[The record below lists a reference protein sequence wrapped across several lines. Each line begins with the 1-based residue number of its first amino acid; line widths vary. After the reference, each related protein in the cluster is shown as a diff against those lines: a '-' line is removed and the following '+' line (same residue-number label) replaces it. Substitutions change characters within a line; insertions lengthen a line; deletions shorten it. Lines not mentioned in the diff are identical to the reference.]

1 MNVLKWVK
9 NKTVE
14 NAAWIMSEKIMRMII
29 SLLLI
34 PLTAR
39 YLGPSNYGLLSYAN
53 SFIAFFAAFCNLGIN
68 SLLVKELVDYPRKEG
83 EVLGTAIV
91 LRIIA
96 SMLSA
101 ITIIFLVSVLD
112 RNEPITVLAVA
123 LCSVGLLFQA
133 CDVFRYWFQRY
144 LKSRYTALAT
154 LGAYIATSAYRVFLL
169 IMGRSVIWF
178 ALMTVVDH
186 IVMVTLLI
194 FFYCKHG
201 GKKLGFSWK
210 YGKELLSRS
219 KYFIL
224 PGMMVA
230 IYAQTDKLMLKQM
243 LDATQTAFYS
253 AAVSVNGAWCF
264 VLSAI
269 IQSLY
274 PSIMEAHHSGN
285 VELFRKK
292 NRQMYAM
299 VFYCSM
305 VAAVML
311 SFFAEIVI
319 RILYG
324 DAYMPAAT
332 LLRIVCWYTAFSYLG
347 VAREAWVVSENRQKH
362 LIWVYLMAAL
372 INVVLNWVLI
382 PRWGA
387 NGAAIA
393 SVITQL
399 LTGILLP
406 FFMKS
411 LKENAKLMLEGI
423 MLQKIR

>member
-1 MNVLKWVK
+1 MSILKLAK
-9 NKTVE
+9 NKTVA
-14 NAAWIMSEKIMRMII
+14 NAAWIMGEKIMRMII

-68 SLLVKELVDYPRKEG
+68 SLLVKELVDYPQKEG
-83 EVLGTAIV
+83 QVLGTAIV
-91 LRIIA
+91 LRIIS

-101 ITIIFLVSVLD
+101 ITIVFLVSVID
-112 RNEPITVLAVA
+112 RNEPITVLVVA

-133 CDVFRYWFQRY
+133 CNVFQYWFQRH
-144 LKSRYTALAT
+144 LKSQYTAVAT
-154 LGAYIATSAYRVFLL
+154 LGAYIVTSLYRIFLL
-169 IMGRSVIWF
+169 ITGRDVMWF
-178 ALMTVVDH
+178 ALMTVVDYV
-186 IVMVTLLI
+186 VMVALLV
-194 FFYCKHG
+194 FFYYKHG

-219 KYFIL
+219 KHFIL
-224 PGMMVA
+224 AGLMVS
-230 IYAQTDKLMLKQM
+230 IYGQTDKLMLKQM
-243 LDATQTAFYS
+243 LDVTQTAFYS
-253 AAVSVNGAWCF
+253 AAISVNGAWCF

-292 NRQMYAM
+292 NRQLYAI
-299 VFYCSM
+299 VFYFSM
-305 VAAVML
+305 AAAVAL
-311 SFFAEIVI
+311 NIFAEIII

-324 DAYMPAAT
+324 DAYMPSAM

-347 VAREAWVVSENRQKH
+347 VAREAWIVSENRQKH
-362 LIWVYLMAAL
+362 LIWIYLTAAL
-372 INVVLNWVLI
+372 GNVLLNWFMI

-399 LTGILLP
+399 LTGIVMPL
-406 FFMKS
+406 FMKS
-411 LKENAKLMLEGI
+411 LKDNAKLMIEAIL
-423 MLQKIR
+423 LRKIR